1 MAWLDSSRPDA
12 LVARLE
18 TLPDDP
24 PDGLERLPDDLS
36 RLEEI
41 NPTLHLQAIKALA
54 DASRQCR
61 NRAMTVKFLGHIIS
75 FLDVKALIGIT
86 VGVLFNLCNDS
97 EDSQM
102 EAARLKL
109 ACILATLIATQS
121 IAAGSA
127 AASQAIQLL
136 YWTVQRMSQTST
148 LQSLDS
154 PELLTQI
161 LSFLECSE
169 CCEDPENFVMLGDTA
184 LLFYDFLESY
194 IAYSL
199 LDRCLGVYRSAVKF
213 VCRLKDEERLEEADS
228 IASLSTRLLHGLS
241 GVSTAAHFTATN
253 DFSGPV
259 IRRLLDWLDRDER
272 PLQTCACIML
282 GNYAVDTRR
291 CEEMVQAGV
300 DAKVVRIMR
309 EARFVIA
316 SDPLEDSDETLHAAA
331 GLVGHLAIPAKNK
344 ERLGHGG
351 VIEEACFLL
360 SSSVPQLQRDGA
372 YLLRLLLNRCL
383 PNVHHVVDKRP
394 AGSLGPT
401 SEAAPLLDDLL
412 LASSTVGPASI
423 DASRAIFHILRGLH
437 LLGAD
442 HERLATLYRS
452 QIITSPFLNLLRQ
465 KEDPAVRS
473 EGLLGLA
480 LMAQTQPG
488 ALCVLEA
495 LKDDANFELITLRE
509 DNPHYHGGDKANTLC
524 MIHGLL
530 QNGGETDSDTR
541 GKLTDMFHDLSRE
554 RKDIV
559 VTT

>member
-24 PDGLERLPDDLS
+24 PDGLEKLPDDLS

-54 DASRQCR
+54 DASRQ
-61 NRAMTVKFLGHIIS
+61 S
-75 FLDVKALIGIT
+75 
-86 VGVLFNLCNDS
+86 
-97 EDSQM
+97 
-102 EAARLKL
+102 RLKL

-309 EARFVIA
+309 EAR
-316 SDPLEDSDETLHAAA
+316 DSDETLHAAA
-331 GLVGHLAIPAKNK
+331 GLLGHLAIPAKNK

-509 DNPHYHGGDKANTLC
+509 DSPHYHGGDKANTLC

-530 QNGGETDSDTR
+530 QNGGEMDSDTR
-541 GKLTDMFHDLSRE
+541 GS
-554 RKDIV
+554 
-559 VTT
+559 